1 MDNQL
6 LRRSVGK
13 KVGLRTIKELDSFT
27 KVSESYTQSS
37 VSGGTISVIS
47 FTLIAVLVISEIVH
61 YTSGRVKFQ
70 YTVDREFDRKIKI
83 NIDITVAMPCEM
95 IGADVLDVTNQNAQ
109 TFGKLEQVPT
119 QFSLSH
125 EQRMD
130 WEMLQQLNTHIR
142 QQYHA
147 IQDIIWNIGFADI
160 LTGISASELEPMEE
174 ADACR
179 LYGTL
184 VVNKVAGNF
193 HITAG
198 KHIPLPLGHAHIS
211 MFLSDRD
218 YNFSHRIQKFSFGDE
233 IEIIDPLAGDEKIA
247 PENYYLYQYYLKIV
261 PTEVDTSRAQV
272 NTFQYSVTEQER
284 SISHQAGSHG
294 VPGIYFKY
302 DMSSVMVKV
311 LDERQTLWQFLVR
324 LCGIVGG
331 IYATSGIITGL
342 TQFLIDLITCKF
354 LTSSMKNGKTFIG
367 NDMHIPVQGLVN
379 TFTEPQLLGT
389 STSGM
394 LLPAPAQE
402 EPNYIEKLF
411 PEQGIL

>member
-37 VSGGTISVIS
+37 ISGGTISVIS

-61 YTSGRVKFQ
+61 YTSGRVKFH
-70 YTVDREFDRKIKI
+70 YTVDREFDRKLKI
-83 NIDITVAMPCEM
+83 NIDITVAMPCAM

-198 KHIPLPLGHAHIS
+198 K
-211 MFLSDRD
+211 
-218 YNFSHRIQKFSFGDE
+218 IQKFSFGDE

-354 LTSSMKNGKTFIG
+354 LTSTMKNGKTFIG
-367 NDMHIPVQGLVN
+367 NDMHIPIQGLVN

-389 STSGM
+389 SASGT

-402 EPNYIEKLF
+402 EPNYTEKLF